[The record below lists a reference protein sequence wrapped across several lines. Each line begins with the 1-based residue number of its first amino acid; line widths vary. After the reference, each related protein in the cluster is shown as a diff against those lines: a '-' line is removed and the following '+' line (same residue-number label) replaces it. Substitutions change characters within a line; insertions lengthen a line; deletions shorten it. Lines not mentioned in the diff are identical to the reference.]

1 MKYNI
6 KRGRDTPLFP
16 FVLNLCIIFS
26 VKSSTYIIFL
36 LKTLL
41 YFFNSAYR
49 EMKNRQNSRVKN
61 HSCKWFSLTNFAIY
75 QMYGSISSRIEYKF
89 IRIGWSF

>member
-49 EMKNRQNSRVKN
+49 EMKNRQNSRKFCLGNSRVKN
-61 HSCKWFSLTNFAIY
+61 HFYNGFH
-75 QMYGSISSRIEYKF
+75 
-89 IRIGWSF
+89 